1 MKFKH
6 FNIEDVLSPDDIN
19 QAEKYIG
26 QKGYYADSLESFDR
40 YIEDKEHI
48 DYLYSVKKSNIFT
61 YFVIGYSWGT
71 CGFCN
76 YFLPLEKVKKTEQ
89 TEQTMKQKS
98 TENRNTFD
106 LWIANKVKVRVVTT
120 ALDYD
125 NTFFSILGV
134 IEKCEKQGILL
145 KDQNNKEQFICF
157 PNILEVQNLGT
168 DDWKEYIGLSL
179 DEIGNFWNTDEN

>member
-6 FNIEDVLSPDDIN
+6 FNIEDVLSPDDTKE
-19 QAEKYIG
+19 AVKYVG
-26 QKGYYADSLESFDR
+26 KKGYYAEFLESLDR
-40 YIEDKEHI
+40 YIEDKKHI
-48 DYLYSVKKSNIFT
+48 DYLYSIEKSKSPRLI
-61 YFVIGYSWGT
+61 IGFSYDHCTFSK
-71 CGFCN
+71 

-89 TEQTMKQKS
+89 QKS

-106 LWIANKVKVRVVTT
+106 LWISNKVKVRVVTT

-134 IEKCEKQGILL
+134 IEKHEKQGILL

-157 PNILEVQNLGT
+157 PNILEVQYLGT
-168 DDWKEYIGLSL
+168 DDWSEYERPDIA
-179 DEIGNFWNTDEN
+179 EILNRPW

>member
-6 FNIEDVLSPDDIN
+6 FNIEDVLSTDDTKE
-19 QAEKYIG
+19 AVKYIG
-26 QKGYYADSLESFDR
+26 KKGYYADSLESFDR

-89 TEQTMKQKS
+89 TEKHRS
-98 TENRNTFD
+98 PENRNTFD

-168 DDWKEYIGLSL
+168 DDWSEYERPDIA
-179 DEIGNFWNTDEN
+179 EILNRSW

>member
-6 FNIEDVLSPDDIN
+6 FNIKDVLSTDDTKE
-19 QAEKYIG
+19 AVKYIG
-26 QKGYYADSLESFDR
+26 KKGYYSDSLESLDR

-61 YFVIGYSWGT
+61 YFVVGYSWDT

-76 YFLPLEKVKKTEQ
+76 YFLPLEKVKKTE
-89 TEQTMKQKS
+89 KQES
-98 TENRNTFD
+98 TENRKTFD

-145 KDQNNKEQFICF
+145 KDKNNKEQFICY
-157 PNILEVQNLGT
+157 PNILEVQYLGT
-168 DDWKEYIGLSL
+168 DDWSEYERPDIA
-179 DEIGNFWNTDEN
+179 EILNLPC

>member
-6 FNIEDVLSPDDIN
+6 FNIEDVLSTDDTKE
-19 QAEKYIG
+19 AEKYIG
-26 QKGYYADSLESFDR
+26 KKGYYADSLESLDR

-76 YFLPLEKVKKTEQ
+76 YFLPLEKVKKTQ
-89 TEQTMKQKS
+89 KPKS

-134 IEKCEKQGILL
+134 IEKHEKQGILL
-145 KDQNNKEQFICF
+145 KDQNNKEQFICY
-157 PNILEVQNLGT
+157 PNILEVQYLGT
-168 DDWKEYIGLSL
+168 DDWSEYERPDIA
-179 DEIGNFWNTDEN
+179 EILNRPW